1 MAADD
6 AVCLPATEIR
16 RSEARGDW
24 GGDAAGDD
32 AASSSRNANGPPSLS
47 TEPRLSSSRLSSSF
61 GAVLGDWGEPGDL
74 GDLGDLGGDGAGD
87 GAGDLAGDLAGDGA
101 GDPAGDRVAG
111 CAVAGVV
118 RVPAV
123 EDDARPLAYCAWR
136 STRETLRFGVVLA
149 PHAGLGAVLGLDVLG
164 VGSYGERAADEDDG
178 GGGVERS
185 SALRLP
191 IGDAGAP

>member
-1 MAADD
+1 MGR
-6 AVCLPATEIR
+6 LGR
-16 RSEARGDW
+16 ARG
-24 GGDAAGDD
+24 
-32 AASSSRNANGPPSLS
+32 
-47 TEPRLSSSRLSSSF
+47 PR
-61 GAVLGDWGEPGDL
+61 GLGGDL
-74 GDLGDLGGDGAGD
+74 G
-87 GAGDLAGDLAGDGA
+87 GDLAGDLAGDGA